1 VQLPQNHI
9 YGGRDQV
16 VSPSSRHLSRHRA
29 FRVKPVMIDTI
40 AFPKC
45 IGRRLVNVANGVP
58 KGSDQ
63 FSLTLTSL
71 VPRGLRVVLPFQKL
85 TEGMVNA

>member
-1 VQLPQNHI
+1 
-9 YGGRDQV
+9 
-16 VSPSSRHLSRHRA
+16 
-29 FRVKPVMIDTI
+29 
-40 AFPKC
+40 
-45 IGRRLVNVANGVP
+45 VANGVP